1 MGICNSKATD
11 PNFHDI
17 QKDSIAPPL
26 PTAVQPKQ
34 SHSPSLR
41 PSTPGL
47 ASPAVL
53 PSPTPTLNPLIVP
66 ITLVPTTTT
75 TTTTTATMPNP
86 SGSSFDQKE
95 QPSPTTRTGASA
107 SIAIPTTAAA
117 PMPSEGELIQ
127 QFESFMEE
135 KCMKPEARAGMR
147 KLPNTTKWMMLQA
160 ESQMKS
166 VAAQKA
172 ASQPGGV
179 NEESVLYWVS
189 LLKEGKYSKKEA
201 ESLKISLR
209 GAGKTWMKEFAE
221 EGGVTLML
229 EAVGRGGR
237 GVGGVMS
244 ELLSGIK
251 TFMNNE
257 YGLSVV
263 VNTPQ
268 GIDCL
273 IAALTSADDGQRMQ
287 LVDLL
292 AVICWISDTGHEL
305 IVSSFQQRPKSYSVL
320 VASLSSSNVEL
331 LTRVLTFI
339 NALINAVPLL
349 EDRVSMRQQMV
360 DLGLTTRL
368 ASINDVIDTHRGDR
382 WDSVEKLSVQLEL
395 YSQVRDADTRETL
408 IAGVDFS
415 DVDAAYEYV
424 KRSAAEDGH
433 SSALIDLLHV
443 LAVVDHSADRGHKG
457 SVWDNI
463 VYAVSV
469 ISQRL
474 NERSDDA
481 ESLTT
486 SPLLTYDQL
495 RSLLA
500 EKEKADVVA
509 RKDHM
514 AELEVAVEQQRKAAN
529 EATMRLEHE
538 RDEWRAKDDEYRQ
551 TIREVKA
558 KAEAA
563 DLDKVKR
570 LQTEVDDLKRQLA
583 VAKEEAA
590 AAAGSA
596 GSAPP
601 ATPAFGAPDAP
612 PMAPPMGDVPVPP
625 PFGAPDAPP
634 MAPPM
639 APSMAPDAPSAT
651 IHTYSTA

>member
-1 MGICNSKATD
+1 MGVCNSKAAD
-11 PNFHDI
+11 PNFHNI
-17 QKDSIAPPL
+17 NNGSIAPPL
-26 PTAVQPKQ
+26 PA
-34 SHSPSLR
+34 SHRQKPSSPSLG
-41 PSTPGL
+41 PSQPGL

-53 PSPTPTLNPLIVP
+53 PTPLNTAST
-66 ITLVPTTTT
+66 TLVTVLAP
-75 TTTTTATMPNP
+75 APSPPSHKMPNP
-86 SGSSFDQKE
+86 SNGSFDQKE
-95 QPSPTTRTGASA
+95 QPSPTTRSAASA
-107 SIAIPTTAAA
+107 SMILPTAVAQ
-117 PMPSEGELIQ
+117 PMSSEAELNT

-135 KCMKPEARAGMR
+135 KCMKAEARAGMR

-160 ESQMKS
+160 ETQMKT

-172 ASQPGGV
+172 ANSQNAGGV
-179 NEESVLYWVS
+179 NEESVHYYVN
-189 LLKEGKYSKKEA
+189 LLKDGKYSKKEA

-209 GAGKTWMKEFAE
+209 GAGKTWMKEYAE
-221 EGGVTLML
+221 EGGVSLML

-237 GVGGVMS
+237 GVGGVVS
-244 ELLSGIK
+244 ELLGGIK

-305 IVSSFQQRPKSYSVL
+305 IVHSFQQRPQSYSVL
-320 VASLSSSNVEL
+320 VASLSSTNVEL

-360 DLGLTTRL
+360 DLGLTARL
-368 ASINDVIDTHRGDR
+368 TSISDVIDSHRGDR

-395 YSQVRDADTRETL
+395 YGQVRDADSRETL

-415 DVDAAYEYV
+415 DVDAAFEYV
-424 KRSAAEDGH
+424 KRSVVEDGH

-443 LAVVDHSADRGHKG
+443 LAVVDHGADQANKAN
-457 SVWDNI
+457 VWDNI

-474 NERSDDA
+474 NERTDDDDPP
-481 ESLTT
+481 TT
-486 SPLLTYDQL
+486 SPLLTYEQL
-495 RSLLA
+495 RTLLA
-500 EKEKADVVA
+500 EKEKSDVVA

-538 RDEWRAKDDEYRQ
+538 RDEWRVKDDEYRQ

-570 LQTEVDDLKRQLA
+570 LQAEVDELKRQLA
-583 VAKEEAA
+583 AAQQEAVAA
-590 AAAGSA
+590 AARVAAAPSSSA
-596 GSAPP
+596 A
-601 ATPAFGAPDAP
+601 APDAP

-625 PFGAPDAPP
+625 TFGAPDAPP

-639 APSMAPDAPSAT
+639 APDAPGAP
-651 IHTYSTA
+651 

>member
-1 MGICNSKATD
+1 MGICNSKASD
-11 PNFHDI
+11 PNFDDI
-17 QKDSIAPPL
+17 QKGSIAPPL
-26 PTAVQPKQ
+26 PAALQPKQ

-41 PSTPGL
+41 PTTPGL
-47 ASPAVL
+47 ASPAIF
-53 PSPTPTLNPLIVP
+53 PSPPTA
-66 ITLVPTTTT
+66 TTATTTT
-75 TTTTTATMPNP
+75 LVLAPAATSPTLTRMPNP
-86 SGSSFDQKE
+86 SSSFDQKE
-95 QPSPTTRTGASA
+95 QPSPTTRAASSA
-107 SIAIPTTAAA
+107 SVVSPIAAAA
-117 PMPSEGELIQ
+117 PMPAEAELNQ

-160 ESQMKS
+160 ETQMKT
-166 VAAQKA
+166 VAAAKA
-172 ASQPGGV
+172 ANSQHAGGV
-179 NEESVLYWVS
+179 NEESVLYWVQ
-189 LLKEGKYSKKEA
+189 LLKDNKYSKKEA

-221 EGGVTLML
+221 EGGVSLML

-237 GVGGVMS
+237 GVGGVVG

-305 IVSSFQQRPKSYSVL
+305 IVHSFEQRPKSYSVL
-320 VASLSSSNVEL
+320 VASLSSTNVEL

-339 NALINAVPLL
+339 NALINAVPVL
-349 EDRVSMRQQMV
+349 EDRVAMRQQMV

-368 ASINDVIDTHRGDR
+368 TSITDVIDGHRGDR

-395 YSQVRDADTRETL
+395 YGQVRDADSRETL

-415 DVDAAYEYV
+415 DVDASYEYV

-443 LAVVDHSADRGHKG
+443 LAVVDHSADKGNKG

-474 NERSDDA
+474 NERNDDDP
-481 ESLTT
+481 LTT

-495 RSLLA
+495 RALLA

-570 LQTEVDDLKRQLA
+570 LQAEVDELKRQLV

-590 AAAGSA
+590 AAVTRAMA
-596 GSAPP
+596 APP
-601 ATPAFGAPDAP
+601 AAPSIGAPDAP

-625 PFGAPDAPP
+625 PFGGPDAPP

-639 APSMAPDAPSAT
+639 APSMSPDAP
-651 IHTYSTA
+651 

>member
-1 MGICNSKATD
+1 MGICNSKAAD
-11 PNFHDI
+11 PNFHNI
-17 QKDSIAPPL
+17 QTDSIAAPL
-26 PTAVQPKQ
+26 PSSLQQKP
-34 SHSPSLR
+34 SNSPSLR
-41 PSTPGL
+41 PHTPGL
-47 ASPAVL
+47 ASPAVAPVNSSL
-53 PSPTPTLNPLIVP
+53 TVK
-66 ITLVPTTTT
+66 
-75 TTTTTATMPNP
+75 TMPNP
-86 SGSSFDQKE
+86 SSSFDQKE
-95 QPSPTTRTGASA
+95 QPSPSTRTASSA
-107 SIAIPTTAAA
+107 SLVVSPAAAAPA
-117 PMPSEGELIQ
+117 PMPSEAELNVA
-127 QFESFMEE
+127 FESFMEE

-160 ESQMKS
+160 ETQMKS

-172 ASQPGGV
+172 ANSQNGGGV
-179 NEESVLYWVS
+179 NEESVLYWVQ
-189 LLKEGKYSKKEA
+189 LLKDGKYSKNQA

-221 EGGVTLML
+221 EGGVSLML

-273 IAALTSADDGQRMQ
+273 IAALTSTDDGQRMQ

-305 IVSSFQQRPKSYSVL
+305 IVNSFQQRVKSYSVL
-320 VASLSSSNVEL
+320 VASLSSTNVEL

-368 ASINDVIDTHRGDR
+368 AHIQDVIDSHRGDR

-395 YSQVRDADTRETL
+395 YGQVRDADSRETL

-415 DVDAAYEYV
+415 DVDAAFEYV
-424 KRSAAEDGH
+424 KRSAVEDGH

-443 LAVVDHSADRGHKG
+443 LAVVDHSGDKGNKG

-474 NERSDDA
+474 DQRSDDDP
-481 ESLTT
+481 LTS

-495 RSLLA
+495 RTLLA
-500 EKEKADVVA
+500 EKEKEDVVA

-514 AELEVAVEQQRKAAN
+514 ADLEVAVEQQRKAAN
-529 EATMRLEHE
+529 EATYATGA
-538 RDEWRAKDDEYRQ
+538 RARRVA
-551 TIREVKA
+551 REGRRVPSDYTRGESQGGGGRPGQSEA
-558 KAEAA
+558 AAGGGGRAEAA
-563 DLDKVKR
+563 AGGGAGGRRWQGQDARRPLR
-570 LQTEVDDLKRQLA
+570 LLEHRTRHPWLHRWAMCLRHRRSVARMHHRWHHLWPRPWHPMHRTQITKTHSLVSTVNWWPA
-583 VAKEEAA
+583 V
-590 AAAGSA
+590 
-596 GSAPP
+596 
-601 ATPAFGAPDAP
+601 
-612 PMAPPMGDVPVPP
+612 
-625 PFGAPDAPP
+625 
-634 MAPPM
+634 
-639 APSMAPDAPSAT
+639 
-651 IHTYSTA
+651 